1 MTINQRV
8 SDELLNSFVDNELEL
23 DEKNELLNS
32 IHHEDTLKE
41 RVCELRGLKE
51 MIQHAYREPPLC
63 IAPPLR
69 KSAQGK
75 NSCIQNISR
84 LAACLLL
91 LMLGWWSGWIM
102 SAKSHSANNPR
113 IMSVF
118 QAAQSNNVAEKPNNF
133 IVNVS
138 SSNPA
143 RLKTALDETEN
154 LLEANKQADHPFR
167 VEIVANGGG
176 VNLLRSDVSPF
187 AKRIAMMRIKYP
199 NFDYIAC
206 KVSINKLQKNGVI
219 VHLLPHTGIA
229 SSAAE
234 EINKRLIQGWD
245 YVRI

>member
-1 MTINQRV
+1 MKNNQII
-8 SDELLNSFVDNELEL
+8 SDELLNSFVDNELEMY
-23 DEKNELLNS
+23 EESELLNA
-32 IHHEDTLKE
+32 IRHDDTLKE

-51 MIQHAYREPPLC
+51 MVQHAYRQPP
-63 IAPPLR
+63 
-69 KSAQGK
+69 
-75 NSCIQNISR
+75 SCTVSPTKKMGHWRLSYLQNISR
-84 LAACLLL
+84 LAACVLLL
-91 LMLGWWSGWIM
+91 VLGWSSGWVM
-102 SAKSHSANNPR
+102 SARSQSASDQKLMP
-113 IMSVF
+113 VF
-118 QAAQSNNVAEKPNNF
+118 QATQSNNVAEKPNNF

-154 LLEANKQADHPFR
+154 LLEANKRAAQPFK

-187 AKRIAMMRIKYP
+187 AKRIALMRAKYP
-199 NFDYIAC
+199 NFDYFAC
-206 KVSINKLQKNGVI
+206 KVSISRMQKNGVI

-229 SSAAE
+229 PSAAE

>member
-1 MTINQRV
+1 MTTNQRI
-8 SDELLNSFVDNELEL
+8 SDELLNSFIDNELES
-23 DEKNELLNS
+23 DEKSELLNA
-32 IHHEDTLKE
+32 IRHDDTLKE

-51 MIQHAYREPPLC
+51 MIQHAYREPPSC
-63 IAPPLR
+63 IVPPLK
-69 KSAQGK
+69 KSAHWK
-75 NSCIQNISR
+75 NSCIQNITR

-102 SAKSHSANNPR
+102 SAKSQLANNPR
-113 IMSVF
+113 EMSVF

-154 LLEANKQADHPFR
+154 LLEANKRATQPFK

-219 VHLLPHTGIA
+219 VHLLPHTGVVT
-229 SSAAE
+229 SAAG